1 MKLPSMGIHGWSG
14 IEMGVG
20 KLSKD
25 TPSLSQTYPTAFS
38 NLRLQIENEHEHV
51 LNLSFKTTV
60 EKVKQFSEITVNNK
74 FRHC

>member
-14 IEMGVG
+14 IGMGAG

-25 TPSLSQTYPTAFS
+25 TLSLSQTYPTVIS
-38 NLRLQIENEHEHV
+38 NLRLQIENEHEHM
-51 LNLSFKTTV
+51 LNLSFKTTL

-74 FRHC
+74 FSHC